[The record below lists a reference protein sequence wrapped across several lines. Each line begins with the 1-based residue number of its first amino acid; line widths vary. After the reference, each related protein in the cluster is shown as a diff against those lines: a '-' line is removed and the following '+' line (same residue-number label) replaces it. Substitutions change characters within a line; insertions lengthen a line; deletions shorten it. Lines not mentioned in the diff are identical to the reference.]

1 MEQTITLYFSVTLL
15 SDESQNVLQ
24 HWSQSEQDD
33 AVEDVLGHLP
43 VEEAIDWNL
52 GLPDEPVTRWTTWQ
66 EKKGSFHSNKIFE
79 ELASKRRFRY

>member
-33 AVEDVLGHLP
+33 AVEDVLGHFP
-43 VEEAIDWNL
+43 VEEPVDWDL
-52 GLPDEPVTRWTTWQ
+52 GLADEPVTGRAAGNR
-66 EKKGSFHSNKIFE
+66 KKPDHQC
-79 ELASKRRFRY
+79 R